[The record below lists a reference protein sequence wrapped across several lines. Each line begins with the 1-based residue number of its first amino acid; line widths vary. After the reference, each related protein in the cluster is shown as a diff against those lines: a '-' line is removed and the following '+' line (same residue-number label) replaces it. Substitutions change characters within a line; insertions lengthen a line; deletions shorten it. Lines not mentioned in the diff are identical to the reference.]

1 MEWSGRGHVLAVRP
15 HGETSAIVE
24 LLTENE
30 GRHAG
35 LVRGGRSRSMRPVLQ
50 PGNTVNATWRAR
62 LADHLGN
69 FSIEADISRAGTVM
83 DDPLALA
90 GLNAACAV
98 ACQVLPE
105 REQHAPVYRAM
116 EVFLDA
122 LADGDI
128 WPILYVRWELGI
140 LKDLGYGIDLEKCA
154 ATGEIDDLTHVS
166 PRSGRAVGRESAA
179 PYIDRLLALPRFLRD
194 SDAGYEIGD
203 IANGLAL
210 TGFFIQRRV
219 LWPIDKDLPESRM
232 RLVKALTDAGRI

>member
-15 HGETSAIVE
+15 HGESSAIVE

-69 FSIEADISRAGTVM
+69 FAIEADVSRAGTVM

-105 REQHAPVYRAM
+105 REGHAPVYRAM

-122 LADGDI
+122 LGNVDI
-128 WPILYVRWELGI
+128 WPILYVRWEFGI

-194 SDAGYEIGD
+194 SDAGCEPGD
-203 IANGLAL
+203 ISNGLAL
-210 TGFFIQRRV
+210 TGFFLQRRV
-219 LWPIDKDLPESRM
+219 LWPIDRDLPESRV

>member
-83 DDPLALA
+83 DDPLSLA
-90 GLNAACAV
+90 GMNAACAV

-105 REQHAPVYRAM
+105 RERHAPVYRAM

-122 LADGDI
+122 LANPDI

-194 SDAGYEIGD
+194 SDAGYEPGD

-210 TGFFIQRRV
+210 TGFFLQRRV
-219 LWPIDKDLPESRM
+219 LWPIDKDLPESRV

>member
-69 FSIEADISRAGTVM
+69 FSIEADVSRAGTVM

-105 REQHAPVYRAM
+105 REGHAPVYRAM

-122 LADGDI
+122 LADSDI
-128 WPILYVRWELGI
+128 WPILYVRWEFGI

-194 SDAGYEIGD
+194 PEAGCAPGD

-210 TGFFIQRRV
+210 TGFFLQRRV
-219 LWPIDKDLPESRM
+219 LWPIDRDLPESRM